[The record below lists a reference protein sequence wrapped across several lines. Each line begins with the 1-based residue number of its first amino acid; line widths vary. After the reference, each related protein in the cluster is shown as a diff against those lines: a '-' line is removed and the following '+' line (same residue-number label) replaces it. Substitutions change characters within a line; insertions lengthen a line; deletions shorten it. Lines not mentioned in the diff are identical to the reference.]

1 MSQVAPASP
10 DTTHARYQTL
20 LEVAESIAAH
30 RQLSTLFDD
39 LSRLLK
45 PLVSFDFIGLT
56 LMDEKERVVRLHVL
70 ATDREMRGKPI
81 GGTPFD
87 ETPTIQALE
96 TRRSYVI
103 TDVAAE
109 ERYPTIRAVLM

>member
-1 MSQVAPASP
+1 MFQLASASP

-20 LEVAESIAAH
+20 LEVAESIASH

-45 PLVSFDFIGLT
+45 PLVRFDFIGLT
-56 LMDEKERVVRLHVL
+56 LVDEEERVVRLHVL
-70 ATDREMRGKPI
+70 ATDREITAKPA

-87 ETPTIQALE
+87 QTPTMQALE
-96 TRRSYVI
+96 SRQPYVI
-103 TDVAAE
+103 ADVAAE
-109 ERYPTIRAVLM
+109 ERYPT